1 MIVARASMLIVAE
14 VRPAKENISGLS
26 KNKKRLKYAF
36 KAFLLFDMIISGELG
51 FRTYSLYA

>member
-1 MIVARASMLIVAE
+1 MLIVAE